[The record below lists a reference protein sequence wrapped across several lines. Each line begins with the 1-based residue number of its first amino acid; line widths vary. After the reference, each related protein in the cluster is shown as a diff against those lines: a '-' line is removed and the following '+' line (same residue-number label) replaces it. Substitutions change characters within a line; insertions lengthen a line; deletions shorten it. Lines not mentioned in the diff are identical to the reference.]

1 MNPLRY
7 WSFPVTDGKAAADLA
22 TTLSGPGP
30 FTVFAPTNDAF
41 TAALTELSLTK
52 AQLLAMQDGQ
62 RVARFAENG
71 ERVVLDDAEHEAEV
85 ERLSKYVARNCK

>member
-1 MNPLRY
+1 MGTPLKNPPVYLTLAQVRFNPILKLVDFLPSIQE
-7 WSFPVTDGKAAADLA
+7 SFRHAGYPDFEHQHLISIQV
-22 TTLSGPGP
+22 
-30 FTVFAPTNDAF
+30 
-41 TAALTELSLTK
+41 
-52 AQLLAMQDGQ
+52 AMQDGQ